1 MISSLGSTL
10 TRAGRPVSR
19 RILFQSFSSS
29 SSSAQSPLVTTE
41 HLPDDD
47 RIALVKLHNGPA
59 NALSL
64 EFCKA
69 LSETIQTLEH
79 DGTTQAMI
87 LQSGLS
93 NRIFSA
99 GLDISKE
106 LHEPDSDRLPE
117 FWKAFQQVFLDLY
130 GTQNLTTI
138 AGLEGPAPAGGCM
151 LVLSCDYRIAPQ
163 TNPKAVIGLN
173 ESQLGIVA
181 PPWMCRQYIDVLGHR
196 QAELALMEGR
206 LFAPQQ
212 ALELG
217 LVDELDDDVQ
227 QAAIAKAKEFNQI
240 PQSARAAVKQL
251 TRKPL
256 LDSLVKDRQRDIDF
270 FCNFVTSPQAQTAI
284 GRYLQAMAAGKS
296 KSK

>member
-1 MISSLGSTL
+1 MISSLGSKL
-10 TRAGRPVSR
+10 SRAGRPISR
-19 RILFQSFSSS
+19 GRILCQSFSSS
-29 SSSAQSPLVTTE
+29 SSTQSPLVTTE

-87 LQSGLS
+87 LQSGLP

-106 LHEPDSDRLPE
+106 LHEPDENRLPE

-130 GTQNLTTI
+130 GSQTLTTI
-138 AGLEGPAPAGGCM
+138 ACLEGPAPAGGCM
-151 LVLSCDYRIAPQ
+151 LALSCDYRIAPA

-173 ESQLGIVA
+173 ESKLGIVA

-206 LFAPQQ
+206 LFPPPE

-227 QAAIAKAKEFNQI
+227 QAAIAKAQEFNKI

-256 LDSLVKDRQRDIDF
+256 LDSLMKDRQQDIDF
-270 FCNFVTSPQAQTAI
+270 FCNFVTSHQAQAAI
-284 GRYLQAMAAGKS
+284 GRYLKAMAAGKS